1 MASDQTPRIV
11 ITGIGVVSP
20 VGTGVET
27 YWNALKSATNG
38 AGEITLLDTSDYATR
53 IGFEVKDFVPEDWVD
68 GKEARRMDR
77 FLMFAAAAAQMAL
90 EDSKFPEDQGLRDET
105 AVVIGSGIGGLGTM
119 SEQTKKLHL
128 QGPSRVSP
136 FLVPYMIPDMA
147 SGYVSILHKL
157 RGPNSCIVTACATG
171 ANSIGEA
178 AAMIQRGDCVAALAG
193 GAEAPI
199 TQMGLAGFCSARA
212 MTTRNGDPM
221 RASRPFDKERDG
233 FVMGEGCG
241 VLVLETLENALARG
255 AKIYGELAGY
265 GQSGDAYHITSPDPE
280 GDGAMRSM
288 RMAIRKAGLT
298 PEDVHYV
305 NAHGT
310 STELNDKTETKAI
323 KGVFGEHAQ
332 KLAVSSTKSMI
343 GHTLGAAGAL
353 EAVACLLALRD
364 QIAPP
369 TINYEVPDPECDL
382 DYVPNVARPMP
393 MEVALS
399 NSFGFGGH
407 NATLVFKRYQE

>member
-1 MASDQTPRIV
+1 MASDQNPRIV

-20 VGTGVET
+20 VGMGAET
-27 YWNALKSATNG
+27 YWSALKSGANG

-53 IGFEVKDFVPEDWVD
+53 IAFEVKDFVAEDWVD

-90 EDSKFPEDQGLRDET
+90 EDAKFPEDQGLRDET

-157 RGPNSCIVTACATG
+157 RGPNTCIVTACATG

-212 MTTRNGDPM
+212 MTTRNDDPL

-233 FVMGEGCG
+233 FVMGERWLC
-241 VLVLETLENALARG
+241 
-255 AKIYGELAGY
+255 
-265 GQSGDAYHITSPDPE
+265 
-280 GDGAMRSM
+280 DG
-288 RMAIRKAGLT
+288 
-298 PEDVHYV
+298 
-305 NAHGT
+305 
-310 STELNDKTETKAI
+310 
-323 KGVFGEHAQ
+323 
-332 KLAVSSTKSMI
+332 
-343 GHTLGAAGAL
+343 
-353 EAVACLLALRD
+353 
-364 QIAPP
+364 
-369 TINYEVPDPECDL
+369 
-382 DYVPNVARPMP
+382 
-393 MEVALS
+393 
-399 NSFGFGGH
+399 
-407 NATLVFKRYQE
+407 